1 MVEQENIIGTSS
13 HKHMRVCFALIH
25 ASTSHTDFSPPYRR
39 RSSALPLQ
47 TRTIIPHSL
56 QAFHNSFHTPHCP
69 HPTLT

>member
-25 ASTSHTDFSPPYRR
+25 ASTSHTDSLPYRR
-39 RSSALPLQ
+39 RSSAFPLQ

-56 QAFHNSFHTPHCP
+56 QAFHNSFHTPNCP